1 MMGQQRL
8 VLWHEFDGQ
17 GDTSIEVL
25 EERCAAFSALGMGEV
40 VPEVMNIRELLERL
54 AHIQNGGEAPDIA
67 FVPADML
74 YLQQQAGFSPIATE
88 WFEAPV
94 AERNW
99 QSMQLGTAQ
108 YGVPL
113 LDGNHLVMFFNKEIF
128 AEPPSSWEALQTAA
142 PGLLA
147 RGITPIASDCCDSYW
162 FIPFLTAHEGWVL
175 DEGVPALNSEANRQ
189 AMDFLARQLESGILA
204 NQQGS
209 TALLDQF
216 IAGNSGAILC
226 GEWIFNYLS
235 QQMGER
241 LGVASLPMLGG
252 KAMSSMGS
260 TIGLVFP
267 GDSLNHPQKR
277 DLLLAFTRFMLQADS
292 QRCWANRVQ
301 RWPVHQ
307 GVIAEQ
313 IAGSEP
319 NRQVILEQRQHCRP
333 MPRERI
339 MFDVWFAMTLG
350 LRRFIERQCDA
361 KEAAAFMQAC
371 AQQQIGSRM
380 AEML

>member
-1 MMGQQRL
+1 MEQERL
-8 VLWHEFDGQ
+8 VLWHEFDGK

-54 AHIQNGGEAPDIA
+54 AHIQNGGEAPDLA

-74 YLQQQAGFSPIATE
+74 YLQEQAGFSRVE
-88 WFEAPV
+88 SDWFTAPV
-94 AERNW
+94 AQRNW
-99 QSMQLGTAQ
+99 QSMQLRNTQ

-113 LDGNHLVMFFNKEIF
+113 LDGNHLMMFFNKEIF
-128 AEPPSSWEALQTAA
+128 AEPPTDWEALQAGA
-142 PGLLA
+142 PDLLA
-147 RGITPIASDCCDSYW
+147 RGITPIASDCCDAYW

-175 DEGVPALNSEANRQ
+175 NKGEPTLNSEANRR
-189 AMDFLARQLESGILA
+189 AMNFIASQLESGILA
-204 NQQGS
+204 NQPGS
-209 TALLDQF
+209 TALLDNF
-216 IAGNSGAILC
+216 IAGKSGAILC

-235 QQMGER
+235 QQMGKR
-241 LGVASLPMLGG
+241 LGVASLPMVAGR
-252 KAMSSMGS
+252 AMTSMGS

-267 GDSLNHPQKR
+267 GDSLGNPKR
-277 DLLLAFTRFMLQADS
+277 RELLLAFTRFMLEADS

-313 IAGSEP
+313 MAASEP
-319 NRQVILEQRQHCRP
+319 NRQAILEQRQRCLP

-339 MFDVWFAMTLG
+339 MFDVWFAMAVG
-350 LRRFIERQCDA
+350 LRRFVEQQCDA

-371 AQQQIGSRM
+371 AQHQIGSHM

>member
-25 EERCAAFSALGMGEV
+25 EERCASFSAQGMGEV

-74 YLQQQAGFSPIATE
+74 YLQQQAGFSQIEADL
-88 WFEAPV
+88 FAAPV
-94 AERNW
+94 AQRNW

-128 AEPPSSWEALQTAA
+128 AEPPISWETLQAEA

-147 RGITPIASDCCDSYW
+147 RGITPIASDCCDAYW

-175 DEGVPALNSEANRQ
+175 DEGAPALNSEANRR
-189 AMDFLARQLESGILA
+189 AMDFIASQLESGILA

-241 LGVASLPMLGG
+241 LGVASLPTLGG

-267 GDSLNHPQKR
+267 GDGLNHPEKR
-277 DLLLAFTRFMLQADS
+277 ELLLAFTRFMLDAES

-301 RWPVHQ
+301 RCPVHQ

-313 IAGSEP
+313 IAGREP
-319 NRQVILEQRQHCRP
+319 NRQVILEQRQRCLP

-339 MFDVWFAMTLG
+339 MFDVWFAMAIG
-350 LRRFIERQCDA
+350 LRRFVERQCDA
-361 KEAAAFMQAC
+361 KEAAAFMQVC

>member
-1 MMGQQRL
+1 MMGQKRL
-8 VLWHEFDGQ
+8 VLWHEFDGK

-40 VPEVMNIRELLERL
+40 VPEVMNIRELHERL
-54 AHIQNGGEAPDIA
+54 AHIPNGGEAPDMA
-67 FVPADML
+67 LVPADML
-74 YLQQQAGFSPIATE
+74 YLQPQANFSRTDAD
-88 WFEAPV
+88 WFAAPV
-94 AERNW
+94 APRHW
-99 QSMQLGTAQ
+99 QSMQLHNIQ

-113 LDGNHLVMFFNKEIF
+113 LDGNHLVMFFNKAIF
-128 AEPPSSWEALQTAA
+128 AEPPTSWEALQAQA

-147 RGITPIASDCCDSYW
+147 RGITPIASDCCDAYW
-162 FIPFLTAHEGWVL
+162 FIPFLTAHDGWVL
-175 DEGVPALNSEANRQ
+175 DEEGPTLNSEANRQ
-189 AMDFLARQLESGILA
+189 AMSFLASQLESGLLA

-241 LGVASLPMLGG
+241 LGVASLPTVAGRPM
-252 KAMSSMGS
+252 ASMSSA
-260 TIGLVFP
+260 IGLVFP
-267 GDSLNHPQKR
+267 GASLNDPSRREQ
-277 DLLLAFTRFMLQADS
+277 LLAFSRFMLGADS

-313 IAGSEP
+313 IAGSQF
-319 NRQVILEQRQHCRP
+319 NRQVILEQRQRCRP
-333 MPRERI
+333 IPRERI
-339 MFDVWFAMTLG
+339 MFDIWFAMAIG

-380 AEML
+380 AAML